1 MISEIDEIIQKLVQ
15 NDASLAVLDC
25 RQMGLSGEKSAEI
38 FKALENN
45 TVVTELKYLGNH
57 CSGDAA
63 KALSSLLK
71 QNHTLEVLEL
81 GTNQLTNEDM
91 IHIVEGLLEN
101 NSVTKIDLN
110 SNLFD
115 KPDSIAKLLEH
126 STLLKEIDLTFSNI
140 SEEGFIDILV
150 AFQRNQHSSLTVFNV
165 YFPPLACLNDFQ
177 LLCQDNASRLESTYR
192 PT

>member
-1 MISEIDEIIQKLVQ
+1 
-15 NDASLAVLDC
+15 
-25 RQMGLSGEKSAEI
+25 
-38 FKALENN
+38 
-45 TVVTELKYLGNH
+45 
-57 CSGDAA
+57 
-63 KALSSLLK
+63 LLK
-71 QNHTLEVLEL
+71 KNHTLEVLEL

-115 KPDSIAKLLEH
+115 KPKSIAKLLEH

-140 SEEGFIDILV
+140 SEKGFKDILE

-177 LLCQDNASRLESTYR
+177 LLCQDNASRLESTCR